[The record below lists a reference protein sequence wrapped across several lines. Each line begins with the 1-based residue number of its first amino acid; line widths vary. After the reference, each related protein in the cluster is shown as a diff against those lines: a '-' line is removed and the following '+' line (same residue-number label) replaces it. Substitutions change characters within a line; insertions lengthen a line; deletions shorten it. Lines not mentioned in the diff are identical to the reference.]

1 MKKILFNAWL
11 EDYKETRQAKRWF
24 KRNKAGRGGDESGDE
39 DGEWYWPEREDL
51 ISLLPKDVSIKVSRV
66 VIRKSVLTLI
76 IAHVV
81 V

>member
-24 KRNKAGRGGDESGDE
+24 KRTKKGDERGDE

-51 ISLLPKDVSIKVSRV
+51 ISLLPKDVSIKVSRA
-66 VIRKSVLTLI
+66 VL
-76 IAHVV
+76 
-81 V
+81 